1 MASDEKFAIGIS
13 YHPVVFIDSNVD
25 DYQNLVKGVIPQA
38 EVIVLDTTE
47 DGVTQ
52 ITSAL
57 LGRTDISEI
66 HIVSHGAPGCLYL
79 GNSNLSLGS
88 LEYYASQLS
97 RWTASSVPLLL
108 YGCNVAAGDAG
119 AEFLEKLH
127 DLTGAPITAT
137 ATGTGNAAFGGT
149 WQLEVSIGDF
159 PAAFNEAMGNQPKAF
174 TATAQAAYRG
184 IFGSTTRVS
193 VASNGTLGDSGST
206 NPVISADGSFVA
218 FQSTA
223 NNLVLRDTNGSSD
236 IFVRDLQN
244 GTTTRVS
251 VANDGTQGQGTS
263 FSSNPAISADGHFVA
278 FTSTASNLVPGDTNN
293 NSDVFV
299 RDIQNGTTT
308 RVSVANDGT
317 QGNGSSGSPAISA
330 DGNFVAFTSSAS
342 NLVPEKTNTITDI
355 FVRDIQNGT
364 TTRVSVANDGTQ
376 GNNSSF
382 NLAISADGHF
392 VAFTSSASNLVPGD
406 MNGSSDVF
414 ERDLQNGTTTRVS
427 VASDGTEANSNS
439 SSSKPAISADGRFVA
454 FQSNATNL
462 APADINNTTDVRYP
476 SNSQIFVHDLL
487 TGITTEVSVASD
499 GTEANRS
506 ASNPAISADG
516 RFVTFDSSASNLV
529 AGDTNNFTQIFVR
542 DLLTGTITLASP
554 NDNGSRGNNNSSNA
568 AISGDGSFVAF
579 QSTANNLVVGD
590 SNSSTQIF
598 VRDTGL
604 TVGVGANNNNN
615 NDLLGLT
622 GDNTPATLVGVDST
636 ILNQSNFAMI

>member
-13 YHPVVFIDSNVD
+13 HHPVVFIDSNVD

-57 LGRTDISEI
+57 LGRTDISAI

-88 LEYYASQLS
+88 LEYYASLLS
-97 RWTASSVPLLL
+97 RWTASGVPLLL

-137 ATGTGNAAFGGT
+137 ATRTGNAAFGGT

-184 IFGSTTRVS
+184 IFASTTRVS
-193 VASNGTLGDSGST
+193 IANDGTLGDSAST
-206 NPVISADGSFVA
+206 NPVISADGRFVA
-218 FQSTA
+218 FTSSA
-223 NNLVLRDTNGSSD
+223 NNLVVRDTNNNSD
-236 IFVRDLQN
+236 IFERDLQN

-251 VANDGTQGQGTS
+251 VANDGTQGT
-263 FSSNPAISADGHFVA
+263 
-278 FTSTASNLVPGDTNN
+278 
-293 NSDVFV
+293 
-299 RDIQNGTTT
+299 
-308 RVSVANDGT
+308 
-317 QGNGSSGSPAISA
+317 GSSSSPAISA
-330 DGNFVAFTSSAS
+330 DGNFVAFQSSAS
-342 NLVPEKTNTITDI
+342 NLVPDKTNTNSDI

-364 TTRVSVANDGTQ
+364 TTRLSVANDGTQ
-376 GNNSSF
+376 GNSFSS
-382 NLAISADGHF
+382 NPAISADGHF

-406 MNGSSDVF
+406 TNGSTDVF

-427 VASDGTEANSNS
+427 VASDGTEANSS
-439 SSSKPAISADGRFVA
+439 SSSNKPAISADGRFVA

-462 APADINNTTDVRYP
+462 APADINNTTDVRFP
-476 SNSQIFVHDLL
+476 SSSSQIFVHDLL

-499 GTEANRS
+499 GTEANSS
-506 ASNPAISADG
+506 ASNPTISADG
-516 RFVTFDSSASNLV
+516 RFVAFDSSATNLV
-529 AGDTNNFTQIFVR
+529 AGDTNKSNQIFVR
-542 DLLTGTITLASP
+542 DLLTGTITLASV
-554 NDNGSRGNNNSSNA
+554 NDDGSQANNSSSNA

-590 SNSSTQIF
+590 TNSSSQIF

-615 NDLLGLT
+615 DPLGLT
-622 GDNTPATLVGVDST
+622 GDNTPATLVGVNST
-636 ILNQSNFAMI
+636 TLNQSNSAII

>member
-13 YHPVVFIDSNVD
+13 HHPVVFIDSNVD

-79 GNSNLSLGS
+79 GNTNLSLSS

-97 RWTASSVPLLL
+97 RWTASSLPLLL

-137 ATGTGNAAFGGT
+137 ATRTGNAAFGGT

-159 PAAFNEAMGNQPKAF
+159 PAAFNESMGNQPKAF

-206 NPVISADGSFVA
+206 NPVISADGRFVA
-218 FQSTA
+218 FTSSA
-223 NNLVLRDTNGSSD
+223 NNLVLRDTNNNGD

-251 VANDGTQGQGTS
+251 VANDGTQGTG

-278 FTSTASNLVPGDTNN
+278 FTSNASNLVPGDTNN

-317 QGNGSSGSPAISA
+317 QGTGFSSNPAISA
-330 DGNFVAFTSSAS
+330 DGHFVAFTSSAS
-342 NLVPEKTNTITDI
+342 NLVPGDTNGSSDI

-376 GNNSSF
+376 GNSSSSSP
-382 NLAISADGHF
+382 AISADGHF

-406 MNGSSDVF
+406 TNGSNDVF

-427 VASDGTEANSNS
+427 VASDGTEANSGS
-439 SSSKPAISADGRFVA
+439 SSNSKPAISADGRFVA

-462 APADINNTTDVRYP
+462 APGDINNTTDVRSP

-568 AISGDGSFVAF
+568 DISGDGSFVAF

-622 GDNTPATLVGVDST
+622 GDNTPATLVGVDTT